1 MRPKDVPN
9 PVTQRNYQLIVHKAL
24 RPSEGL
30 PLPDWRV
37 LQPLRPDAALFGA
50 AKTALD
56 AFALACPTAAQPR
69 EEKKRAWGKRGDAA
83 AAAAGGA
90 GGAGG
95 GEPAAKQMRTAEHG
109 AAEVA
114 AGATL
119 ALKASRVEAIDS
131 GRRAAGWDRI
141 LQHHPATPSCNPI
154 LQPHP
159 ATPSAGGSKPTP
171 TRACGRP
178 VEAFWAMVR
187 DEESDRLAEALE
199 QMEAVSRTP
208 ATLGLGLGAAR
219 DGARWQPLGTPPA
232 ALHAHAHTY
241 NIHATCPRARACAQV
256 LISLLSSAPSHE
268 DAQALKGFACLRE
281 LRRAAVQ
288 EEEPAAF
295 NACLRRLKEQYM
307 GGGAGAA
314 ASRTP
319 FWAAIVND
327 AGLQPGLITA
337 DETEESEV
345 SAAEAAAFFATDMG
359 ATQDGAVAAPA
370 GTQDDDDEYGALD

>member
-9 PVTQRNYQLIVHKAL
+9 PVTQRSYQLIVHKAL

-83 AAAAGGA
+83 AAGGA

-95 GEPAAKQMRTAEHG
+95 GEPPAKQMRPAEHG
-109 AAEVA
+109 AAEAA

-131 GRRAAGWDRI
+131 GRRAAGCDPI
-141 LQHHPATPSCNPI
+141 LRPHPATPSCNPI
-154 LQPHP
+154 LRPQAPEAASP
-159 ATPSAGGSKPTP
+159 PR
-171 TRACGRP
+171 RACGRP

-199 QMEAVSRTP
+199 QMEAV
-208 ATLGLGLGAAR
+208 
-219 DGARWQPLGTPPA
+219 
-232 ALHAHAHTY
+232 
-241 NIHATCPRARACAQV
+241 
-256 LISLLSSAPSHE
+256 LISLLSTAPSHE

>member
-1 MRPKDVPN
+1 
-9 PVTQRNYQLIVHKAL
+9 
-24 RPSEGL
+24 
-30 PLPDWRV
+30 
-37 LQPLRPDAALFGA
+37 
-50 AKTALD
+50 
-56 AFALACPTAAQPR
+56 
-69 EEKKRAWGKRGDAA
+69 
-83 AAAAGGA
+83 
-90 GGAGG
+90 
-95 GEPAAKQMRTAEHG
+95 
-109 AAEVA
+109 
-114 AGATL
+114 
-119 ALKASRVEAIDS
+119 
-131 GRRAAGWDRI
+131 
-141 LQHHPATPSCNPI
+141 
-154 LQPHP
+154 
-159 ATPSAGGSKPTP
+159 
-171 TRACGRP
+171 
-178 VEAFWAMVR
+178 MVR

-199 QMEAVSRTP
+199 QMEA
-208 ATLGLGLGAAR
+208 
-219 DGARWQPLGTPPA
+219 
-232 ALHAHAHTY
+232 
-241 NIHATCPRARACAQV
+241 V

-345 SAAEAAAFFATDMG
+345 SAVEAAAFFATDMG